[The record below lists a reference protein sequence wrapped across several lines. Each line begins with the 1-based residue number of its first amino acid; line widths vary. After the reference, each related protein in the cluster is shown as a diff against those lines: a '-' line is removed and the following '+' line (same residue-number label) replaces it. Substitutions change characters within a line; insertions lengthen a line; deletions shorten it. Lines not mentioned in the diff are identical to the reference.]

1 MPKFFMFTKL
11 EKKKKKKKN
20 NNKAVNW
27 RIQPIPTQIC
37 TLSHKLKLMYNTLT
51 FVLT

>member
-1 MPKFFMFTKL
+1 MPNIFIIKNL
-11 EKKKKKKKN
+11 AKKKKKKKN

>member
-1 MPKFFMFTKL
+1 MPNMFMITNLAKS
-11 EKKKKKKKN
+11 
-20 NNKAVNW
+20 NKAVNW

-37 TLSHKLKLMYNTLT
+37 PMSHKPRLMDNVLT